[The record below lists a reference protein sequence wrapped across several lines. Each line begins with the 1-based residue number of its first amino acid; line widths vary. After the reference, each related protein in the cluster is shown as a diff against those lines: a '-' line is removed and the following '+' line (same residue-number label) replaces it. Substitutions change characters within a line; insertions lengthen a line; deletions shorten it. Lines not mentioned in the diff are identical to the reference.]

1 MAESNGHFFK
11 GLFIGGL
18 IGAVIGI
25 LYAPKRGKEMR
36 ENLARQADEI
46 IAKAKEAF
54 EKNKETY
61 EKEHKRLKNIESSV
75 RNKASEVESKINE
88 FTHQSAEAVQDRK
101 KRLKK
106 AIHAGVEAY
115 REKQKKKLL

>member
-1 MAESNGHFFK
+1 MAERNGHFFK

-25 LYAPKRGKEMR
+25 LYAPKSGKETR

-46 IAKAKEAF
+46 IAKAKEGF
-54 EKNKETY
+54 EENKEAN
-61 EKEHKRLKNIESSV
+61 EEELKRLENMESSV
-75 RNKASEVESKINE
+75 RDKASEVENKISE
-88 FTHQSAEAVQDRK
+88 FTHQSAKAVQDSK

-106 AIHAGVEAY
+106 AIYAGVEAY
-115 REKQKKKLL
+115 REKKKKKLF

>member
-1 MAESNGHFFK
+1 MSEGNGGFFK

-25 LYAPKRGKEMR
+25 LYAPKSGKETR
-36 ENLARQADEI
+36 EELARQADEI
-46 IAKAKEAF
+46 ITKAKEDF

-61 EKEHKRLKNIESSV
+61 EKELKRFENMESSV
-75 RNKASEVESKINE
+75 ENKIEE
-88 FTHQSAEAVQDRK
+88 FTHQSAEAVQDRT

-106 AIHAGVEAY
+106 AMHAGIDAY
-115 REKQKKKLL
+115 HEKQKKKPF

>member
-11 GLFIGGL
+11 GLFLGGL

-25 LYAPKRGKEMR
+25 LYAPKSGKETR

-46 IAKAKEAF
+46 IAKAKEDF
-54 EKNKETY
+54 EKNKETNK
-61 EKEHKRLKNIESSV
+61 KELKRFENMESSV
-75 RNKASEVESKINE
+75 RDKASEVGNKINE
-88 FTHQSAEAVQDRK
+88 FTHQSAKAVQDRK

-115 REKQKKKLL
+115 RAKQKKKLL

>member
-1 MAESNGHFFK
+1 MAERNGGFFK

-18 IGAVIGI
+18 IGAVVGI
-25 LYAPKRGKEMR
+25 LYAPKSGKETR
-36 ENLARQADEI
+36 EELARQADEI
-46 IAKAKEAF
+46 IVKAKEDF

-61 EKEHKRLKNIESSV
+61 EKELKRFENMESSV
-75 RNKASEVESKINE
+75 RAKASAVEKKIDD

-115 REKQKKKLL
+115 REKQKKKLV

>member
-1 MAESNGHFFK
+1 MAERNGHFFK

-25 LYAPKRGKEMR
+25 LYAPKSCKETR
-36 ENLARQADEI
+36 ENLARHADEI
-46 IAKAKEAF
+46 IAKAKEDF
-54 EKNKETY
+54 EKNKETN
-61 EKEHKRLKNIESSV
+61 EKELKRLKNMESAV
-75 RNKASEVESKINE
+75 RDKASEVGNKINE
-88 FTHQSAEAVQDRK
+88 FTHQSAEAVQNSK

-115 REKQKKKLL
+115 REKKKKKLF